1 MNKARITSPAAM
13 REDQVKEDIAMT
25 PSERLDLAFQI
36 TDFANEICANP
47 GNVKDKSSSVHWI
60 DVGKI
65 PS

>member
-1 MNKARITSPAAM
+1 M